1 MRPERT
7 TFAGFPPEDINRD
20 FSADIAIIGIP
31 YGVSYQPGV
40 LSPSHHAPAAIRS
53 ESMRYPEDINSWD
66 FDLNGTLLAD
76 SSLKVV
82 DVGDLDGDAHDPEG
96 NRKRGMVAVGKILR
110 RGALPVVLGGDDS
123 IPLMAFEAF
132 QDVRDIQILQIDAHI
147 DWRDEVGG
155 ITDGFSSPM
164 RRASELPWIRGIT
177 QVGARGTGTARRQ
190 EYEHALA
197 YGSRIIS
204 SYDLHRFGAEHA
216 LESVQENLPCFVTI
230 DCDGLDPA
238 CMPAVMSP
246 APGGVTYYQLLDLLS
261 GVHQKAGLAGL
272 CMVEFVPNKDIN
284 HFGAVTAMRTIWYFI
299 GQISRENKR
308 DK

>member
-7 TFAGFPPEDINRD
+7 TFAGFTPEDINRD
-20 FSADIAIIGIP
+20 FGADIAIIGIP
-31 YGVSYQPGV
+31 YGVSYQPGE
-40 LSPSHHAPAAIRS
+40 LSPSHHAPESIRA
-53 ESMRYPEDINSWD
+53 ESMRYPEDVHSWD
-66 FDLNGTLLAD
+66 FDLNGTLLKE
-76 SSLKVV
+76 SSLNVV
-82 DVGDLDGDAHDPEG
+82 DLGDLVGDAHDPEG
-96 NRKRGMVAVGKILR
+96 NRKRGMKAVGKILR

-132 QDVRDIQILQIDAHI
+132 KGMRDIQILQIDAHI

-155 ITDGFSSPM
+155 ITHGFSSPM
-164 RRASELPWIRGIT
+164 RRASELPWIKGIT
-177 QVGARGTGTARRQ
+177 QVGARGTGTARKQ

-197 YGSRIIS
+197 YGARIIS
-204 SYDLHRFGAEHA
+204 AYDLHRFGVDYA
-216 LESVQENLPCFVTI
+216 LEAVQENLSCFVTI

-246 APGGVTYYQLLDLLS
+246 APGGVTYYQMLDLLR

-272 CMVEFVPNKDIN
+272 SVVEFVPHKDIN
-284 HFGAVTAMRTIWYFI
+284 HFGAITAMRIIWNFI
-299 GQISRENKR
+299 GQIGRENKR